1 MKKVNQSHPRLRK
14 SWENKTYE
22 QIISSSEMDSLTSIC
37 EALFPPLDPPSKLDH
52 NQPID
57 NSIKSFYRSSG
68 SQKPIPFEVAGVM
81 KDRGL
86 PEAVLLVRVV
96 LWLLSTRLGTLL
108 LCGSLCFGK
117 EWPYITKFSHL
128 ATERREKIL
137 QNWSC
142 HKFFSPLR
150 LVFFFLKSLCLY
162 FCFSLVDDNSHN
174 AVWEAIDYKPD
185 TTTTDNKANNQGR
198 PLESGIVETLYETPL
213 TLLQSLTSKGLD
225 VREDPKDNLYKI
237 KCDVVIVGSGC
248 GGGVAAAILAA
259 AGQKVV
265 VLEKGNYYSA
275 PDYSSL
281 EGPTMNEL
289 MEKGGMIPTTD
300 GAVMLLAGSTVGGG
314 TAVNWSAALNTPD
327 PVLKEWADEQG
338 LGLFGSPQ
346 YKFAM
351 QSVTQR
357 LGVTT
362 ECVKEGFQN
371 QVLRKGCKNLGIKV
385 DQVPRNSSE
394 AHYCGSCYYG
404 CRTAD
409 KQGTDVTWLV
419 DAVNLGAVI
428 ITGCKAETLLF
439 TKNGRKKEKRC
450 VGVLARSFNEK
461 IPGKF
466 ELEAKVTIS
475 ACGSLLT
482 PPLLISSGLRNRHI
496 GKNLHLHPSLMVWGY
511 FPEGPTSQFEGKS
524 YEGGLITSAHQVAP
538 DQMSNSMPR
547 ALIETPALGPAA
559 CAALFCPW
567 ESGSDI
573 KRRMLRYSRTAN
585 LFVMVRDKGSGEV
598 RSEQRISYG
607 LSAED
612 RENMT
617 AGLRRALKILI
628 AAGAVEVGTYRSDG
642 QRIECKGKSEDEIE
656 EFLGSVSATKGP
668 LTARFWAVYCTAHQM
683 GSCRMGR
690 RENEGA
696 VDENGESWEAEGLF
710 VCDGSVL
717 PSAVG
722 VNPMITIQ
730 STAYCIAK
738 KLAESLKNGEFN
750 I

>member
-1 MKKVNQSHPRLRK
+1 
-14 SWENKTYE
+14 
-22 QIISSSEMDSLTSIC
+22 
-37 EALFPPLDPPSKLDH
+37 
-52 NQPID
+52 
-57 NSIKSFYRSSG
+57 
-68 SQKPIPFEVAGVM
+68 
-81 KDRGL
+81 
-86 PEAVLLVRVV
+86 
-96 LWLLSTRLGTLL
+96 
-108 LCGSLCFGK
+108 
-117 EWPYITKFSHL
+117 
-128 ATERREKIL
+128 
-137 QNWSC
+137 
-142 HKFFSPLR
+142 
-150 LVFFFLKSLCLY
+150 
-162 FCFSLVDDNSHN
+162 
-174 AVWEAIDYKPD
+174 
-185 TTTTDNKANNQGR
+185 
-198 PLESGIVETLYETPL
+198 
-213 TLLQSLTSKGLD
+213 
-225 VREDPKDNLYKI
+225 
-237 KCDVVIVGSGC
+237 
-248 GGGVAAAILAA
+248 
-259 AGQKVV
+259 
-265 VLEKGNYYSA
+265 
-275 PDYSSL
+275 
-281 EGPTMNEL
+281 
-289 MEKGGMIPTTD
+289 
-300 GAVMLLAGSTVGGG
+300 
-314 TAVNWSAALNTPD
+314 
-327 PVLKEWADEQG
+327 
-338 LGLFGSPQ
+338 
-346 YKFAM
+346 M

-371 QVLRKGCKNLGIKV
+371 QVLRKGCKNLGLEV

-428 ITGCKAETLLF
+428 ITGCKAERLLF
-439 TKNGRKKEKRC
+439 TKNGRKREKRC
-450 VGVLARSFNEK
+450 VGVLARSINEK
-461 IPGKF
+461 IPRKF
-466 ELEAKVTIS
+466 EIEAKVTIS

-482 PPLLISSGLRNRHI
+482 PPLLISSGLRNKQI

-511 FPEGPTSQFEGKS
+511 FSDQGPTSQFEGKS
-524 YEGGLITSAHQVAP
+524 YEGGLITSAHKVAP

-567 ESGSDI
+567 ESGRDI

-617 AGLRRALKILI
+617 AGL
-628 AAGAVEVGTYRSDG
+628 
-642 QRIECKGKSEDEIE
+642 
-656 EFLGSVSATKGP
+656 